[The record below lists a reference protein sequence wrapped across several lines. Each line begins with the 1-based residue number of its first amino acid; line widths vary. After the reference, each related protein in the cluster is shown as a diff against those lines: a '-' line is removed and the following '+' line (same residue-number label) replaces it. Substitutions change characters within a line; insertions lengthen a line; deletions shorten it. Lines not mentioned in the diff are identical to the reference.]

1 MATYTENYNLTMP
14 EESDYYNVE
23 SFNENFEAID
33 TLMAENEAVS
43 NEINEKIGTP
53 AKTGQTLF
61 SMLEN
66 NNDTGLT
73 SIKSI
78 QRVTYCNET
87 QSADNVNVSIKA
99 VNPANCIV
107 LMEFLCYPQ
116 DRNISSNYVL
126 HESAIAVTHN
136 MAIVNSVKLGFW
148 IIEFN

>member
-1 MATYTENYNLTMP
+1 MATYTENYNLILP
-14 EESDYYNVE
+14 EEKDNYNVE
-23 SFNENFEAID
+23 NFNENFETID

-43 NEINEKIGTP
+43 NEINSKIGTP
-53 AKTGQTLF
+53 ANTGQTLF
-61 SMLEN
+61 SLLEN
-66 NNDTGLT
+66 NSNSGLT

-87 QSADNVNVSIKA
+87 QSADNVNVSINA

-136 MAIVNSVKLGFW
+136 MAVVNSVKLGFW

>member
-61 SMLEN
+61 SLLEN
-66 NNDTGLT
+66 NSNSGLT

-87 QSADNVNVSIKA
+87 QSADNVNVSINA

-107 LMEFLCYPQ
+107 LMELLCYPQ
-116 DRNISSNYVL
+116 DRDTQLDYVL
-126 HESAIAVTHN
+126 SESSIAVTHD
-136 MAIVNSVKLGFW
+136 MASVQTVKLGFW
-148 IIEFN
+148 VIEFN